1 MHAMQFPQS
10 DQSAAVCVSECRLRA
25 CLQMLGENVLG
36 ATIEFSKAL
45 KEQENGRLPVWD
57 KGGSVYFDLFGRK
70 MVRPLAWI
78 VAEVP

>member
-1 MHAMQFPQS
+1 MRVIPLL
-10 DQSAAVCVSECRLRA
+10 V

-45 KEQENGRLPVWD
+45 KEQETRGLPKWD

-70 MVRPLAWI
+70 MVRSSARLLAGI
-78 VAEVP
+78 PC